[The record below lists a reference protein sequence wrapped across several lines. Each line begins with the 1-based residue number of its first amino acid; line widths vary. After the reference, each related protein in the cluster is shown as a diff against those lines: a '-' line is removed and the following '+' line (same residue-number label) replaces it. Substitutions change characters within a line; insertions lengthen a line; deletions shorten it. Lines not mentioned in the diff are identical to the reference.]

1 LTHGRARALHQGT
14 YGAPAGTAR
23 CTPDWILDNVVAWS
37 VMGDWI
43 SPCYR
48 PHQDVVIPAR
58 TCLSEKL
65 KDNFKDIRHVKPASK
80 RPALVAWAGTY
91 WGTGKNTRL
100 RLTCPRGG
108 VGDEPLSP
116 HSEKQSRWL
125 NWDYMN
131 DLNNA
136 IFCPQPTGIAG
147 ESDCVLPWE
156 VAVPEPAFCNRMIN
170 ATERRELPVDSCLQ
184 PHSADMTGDL

>member
-1 LTHGRARALHQGT
+1 MGKLVSACAHLPTVISISGDIWGARDNHRL
-14 YGAPAGTAR
+14 Y
-23 CTPDWILDNVVAWS
+23 PDWILDNVMVWS

-58 TCLSEKL
+58 TCLTEKL
-65 KDNFKDIRHVKPASK
+65 KNNFKDMYMIKPASK

-91 WGTGKNTRL
+91 WGTGKNSRL

-108 VGDEPLSP
+108 VGEEEMVPKGG
-116 HSEKQSRWL
+116 KQSRWL

-147 ESDCVLPWE
+147 WSTRPNDVSLVG
-156 VAVPEPAFCNRMIN
+156 VASGGALR
-170 ATERRELPVDSCLQ
+170 
-184 PHSADMTGDL
+184 

>member
-1 LTHGRARALHQGT
+1 
-14 YGAPAGTAR
+14 
-23 CTPDWILDNVVAWS
+23 
-37 VMGDWI
+37 MGDWI

-58 TCLSEKL
+58 TCMTHKL
-65 KDNFKDIRHVKPASK
+65 HQSFKDMYIVKPASK

-91 WGTGKNTRL
+91 WGTGKNSRL

-108 VGDEPLSP
+108 VGKQSRVAGGGP
-116 HSEKQSRWL
+116 QSRWL

-147 ESDCVLPWE
+147 ESAR
-156 VAVPEPAFCNRMIN
+156 AVQEKPEAKRSLLSRLVY
-170 ATERRELPVDSCLQ
+170 AAERCGSFRCAWSASC
-184 PHSADMTGDL
+184 